1 MGNRKVLFEAGR
13 AWAEQQQPPGPF
25 PAAYATSLAQCTSG
39 TVPLTVGE
47 CPFAQAE
54 ERAILHSALHT
65 AHQSHRNDCVCPIF
79 SWGGEMVHG
88 AEAEELDRGLGHR
101 MGTRSCPWE

>member
-1 MGNRKVLFEAGR
+1 M
-13 AWAEQQQPPGPF
+13 
-25 PAAYATSLAQCTSG
+25 
-39 TVPLTVGE
+39 
-47 CPFAQAE
+47 
-54 ERAILHSALHT
+54 HSALHT

-79 SWGGEMVHG
+79 TRGGEMVHG